1 MRTSTVGSSSWRG
14 RAAVASLYLAASVP
28 PGSWIGRIP
37 DIKTELG
44 ASDAAWGLTNSLGTT
59 GELIGFVAIVGLIGR
74 LSTRRIA
81 VVSAL
86 AVVVSTPLLA
96 LAPSLTALIG
106 SLLVWMMAS
115 KALGTTMGA
124 LALVEQ
130 RRAGRVLMG
139 HYDAVYSV
147 GMFAGGALAWACI
160 RASISP
166 SVQFAATN
174 LILLVG
180 LVAAVRYLPDENQTT
195 IPGEVLSAR
204 LRRRCQPVLILLAG
218 VSFMASIIDGALS
231 QWGGILLTEK
241 AGGDA
246 SWGALVYPA
255 IMATKIFI
263 LIRIDQLVR
272 AVGWSMLIYLSAAIA
287 GLAVMVGTSASAP
300 LVALIGLSLIG
311 AGTAVLGPMVNT
323 AAGEQPGVTGG
334 EARTML
340 ELGEIPAYLAMPA
353 VIGFV
358 STQAGLRPT
367 LQVTVVCALLGCCVL
382 THAIRPNRYL
392 ANGAH

>member
-1 MRTSTVGSSSWRG
+1 MRAPSPGLWRG
-14 RAAVASLYLAASVP
+14 RSAVASLYLAASVP

-37 DIKTELG
+37 DIKAELG

-59 GELIGFVAIVGLIGR
+59 GELVGFVAIVVLIGR

-81 VVSAL
+81 VASAL
-86 AVVVSTPLLA
+86 VVVVSTPLLA
-96 LAPSLTALIG
+96 FAPSLTALIG
-106 SLLVWMMAS
+106 SLLVWLMAS

-147 GMFAGGALAWACI
+147 GMFAGGALAWVCI
-160 RASISP
+160 RAGVSP
-166 SVQFAATN
+166 NVQFAATN
-174 LILLVG
+174 LVLLVA
-180 LVAAVRYLPDENQTT
+180 LVAAVRHLPDEDDTGV
-195 IPGEVLSAR
+195 PREGLLAR
-204 LRRRCQPVLILLAG
+204 LRRRWQPTLIMLAG
-218 VSFMASIIDGALS
+218 ISFMASIIDGTVS

-246 SWGALVYPA
+246 SWGALVYPTL
-255 IMATKIFI
+255 MATKILI
-263 LIRIDQLVR
+263 LLRIDQLVR
-272 AVGWSMLIYLSAAIA
+272 AIGWSMLTYLSAALA
-287 GLAVMVGTSASAP
+287 GLAVILGTSASAP
-300 LVALIGLSLIG
+300 PVALIGLSLLG

-323 AAGEQPGVTGG
+323 AAGEQPGVSGG

-353 VIGFV
+353 LIGFASV
-358 STQAGLRPT
+358 HAGLGPT
-367 LQVTVVCALLGCCVL
+367 LQVAVLCALLGCCIL
-382 THAIRPNRYL
+382 THALRPTRYL
-392 ANGAH
+392 TGGAP